1 MEPAN
6 IYVVRIWWETSR
18 EVRPEVRKVWRARAT
33 DAATKEERHFTS
45 PDALARF
52 LGLEEVPVTKA
63 RPLILATEGELLLA
77 GGLGAT
83 LKLPGG
89 ATGDH
94 YAVLEHSLEP
104 GSVGAPLHCHSR
116 EDEVS
121 YVLEGEL
128 TVHLGDQILTTPPG
142 SFVRKPRGQFHTF
155 WNAGNVPVSFLEI
168 ISPGGFE
175 RYFAELG
182 ALLAGDAPPNME
194 AITALA
200 ERYGLEFDL
209 PGFPALLERHGLR
222 LP

>member
-1 MEPAN
+1 LEPAN
-6 IYVVRIWWETSR
+6 VYVVRIWWETSR
-18 EVRPEVRKVWRARAT
+18 EVCKVWRARAT
-33 DAATKEERHFTS
+33 DAATKEERHFAT

-52 LGLEEVPVTKA
+52 LGLERLPTA
-63 RPLILATEGELLLA
+63 QPLILPADGEVLLTV
-77 GGLGAT
+77 GLGAT
-83 LKLPGG
+83 LKLSGE

-94 YAVLEHSLEP
+94 YAVLEHRLEP

-128 TVHLGDQILTTPPG
+128 TVHLGDQTLTAPPG
-142 SFVRKPRGQFHTF
+142 TFVSKPRGQFHTF
-155 WNAGNVPVSFLEI
+155 WNAGDAPVRFLEI

-182 ALLAGDAPPNME
+182 ALLAGNEPPDMG

-209 PGFPALLERHGLR
+209 PGFSAFLERHGLR